1 MNPFRFIR
9 ALFSYTS
16 QRILPPQLQPGYWF
30 RSIRSRLERWT
41 TNLESA
47 AEQAAMKKPTVP
59 RRPWWHYALHILGLV
74 VIVLVLWWLN
84 YVLDLDKVLRAPWPV
99 LHQFWLPML
108 FLLGYALYWLGRIL
122 WKLLAPVAE
131 ISEFPDID
139 EAWDEGLAAL
149 KQAGIAVSQV
159 PLFLVLGHPRGSTKE
174 FFDSSQMNLPVRHIP
189 RKREAPIHFT
199 ATPEGIWITCE
210 GASLMGRQVDI
221 LHENASPTAPTTPA
235 EPSMEE
241 IPDGPPPIEYE
252 QSGESMAQ
260 QKAEL
265 AEAEALHAGASPSP
279 VLLMADQPAG
289 AGLRLRKNRAPLL
302 KNNEEVTRLTARL
315 QHLCHLVTRV
325 RQPFCPINGVL
336 VILPLAATANI
347 EDASQTGAV
356 CQHDLA
362 TLRASLQVHAPML
375 VVLADMEQVPG
386 FCELLEQFP
395 EAKQRQF
402 VLGQPFPLMPDLDQP
417 DVPRMIGK
425 GITWLFETLFPANVY
440 KLLRAEQANQPR
452 GTVLRAN
459 GKLYQLLVEMRERY
473 RGLNHILTR
482 SLGSST
488 DGPLLFGGCFL
499 AATGT
504 DPAREQAFVHG
515 VLRQMIENQN
525 YVSWTKEAM
534 AEEAEYLR
542 WTRLG
547 YLVILAMVVTTVM
560 LGYWYWPRS

>member
-9 ALFSYTS
+9 ALFDYTS
-16 QRILPPQLQPGYWF
+16 RRVLPYQLHPSYIF
-30 RSIRSRLERWT
+30 RSIRTKLEGWT
-41 TNLESA
+41 TQLEGA
-47 AEQAAMKKPTVP
+47 AEKAAMKKPKVP
-59 RRPWWHYALHILGLV
+59 RRPWWHYILHFVAVLV
-74 VIVLVLWWLN
+74 VVLALWWIN
-84 YVLDLDKVLRAPWPV
+84 YVLDLDKVLRAPWPA

-108 FLLGYALYWLGRIL
+108 FLLGYALYWLGRML

-139 EAWDEGLAAL
+139 EAWEEGLAAL
-149 KQAGIAVSQV
+149 RQANIGVSQV

-174 FFDSSQMNLPVRHIP
+174 FFDASQMLLPVRHIP
-189 RKREAPIHFT
+189 RNPEAPLHIT
-199 ATPEGIWITCE
+199 ATPEGIWVTCE
-210 GASLMGRQVDI
+210 GASLMGRQVEM
-221 LHENASPTAPTTPA
+221 LHENAAPAAPSGPA
-235 EPSMEE
+235 EPNMDD

-252 QSGESMAQ
+252 QSAETRAE
-260 QKAEL
+260 QKAEQ
-265 AEAEALHAGASPSP
+265 AGAAALHAESSPSP
-279 VLLMADQPAG
+279 VLLLADEPTG
-289 AGLRLRKNRAPLL
+289 ASLRLRKNRVPLL
-302 KNNEEVTRLTARL
+302 KNTDEVLRLTARL
-315 QHLCHLVTRV
+315 QHLCHLITRS
-325 RQPFCPINGVL
+325 RQPYCPINGVL
-336 VILPLAATANI
+336 AILPLASTANI

-362 TLRASLQVHAPML
+362 TLRASLQVHAPLL

-395 EAKQRQF
+395 EAKQRQY

-417 DVPRMIGK
+417 EVPRMIGR
-425 GITWLFETLFPANVY
+425 GVSWLFETLFPANVY
-440 KLLRAEQANQPR
+440 KLFKAEQPNQGR
-452 GTVLRAN
+452 GAVLRSN
-459 GKLYQLLVEMRERY
+459 SKLYQLLVEMKERY

-482 SLGSST
+482 SLPSST

-515 VLRQMIENQN
+515 ILRQMIENQN
-525 YVSWTKEAM
+525 YVSWTKEAL
-534 AEEAEYLR
+534 AEEAEYVR

-547 YLVILAMVVTTVM
+547 YLVILAMVVTAAS

>member
-1 MNPFRFIR
+1 MNPFRFIK

-16 QRILPPQLQPGYWF
+16 RRILPYQLQPTYVF
-30 RSIRSRLERWT
+30 RNIRNRLETWT
-41 TNLESA
+41 TQLETKAEA
-47 AEQAAMKKPTVP
+47 ASMKVPKVP
-59 RRPWWHYALHILGLV
+59 RRPWWHYVLHVVGVLV
-74 VIVLVLWWLN
+74 VVLGLWWLN

-139 EAWDEGLAAL
+139 EAWEEGLAAL
-149 KQAGIAVSQV
+149 RQANIGISQV

-174 FFDSSQMNLPVRHIP
+174 FFDASQMNLPVRHIP
-189 RKREAPIHFT
+189 RKAESPLHFT
-199 ATPEGIWITCE
+199 ATPEGIWVTCE
-210 GASLMGRQVDI
+210 GASLMGKQVEM
-221 LHENASPTAPTTPA
+221 LHENGAPAASTSAA
-235 EPSMEE
+235 EPNMDN

-252 QSGESMAQ
+252 QTAETRAEGGEA
-260 QKAEL
+260 A
-265 AEAEALHAGASPSP
+265 ALHAEGSPSP
-279 VLLMADQPAG
+279 VLLLVDEPTG
-289 AGLRLRKNRAPLL
+289 AALRLRKHRVPLL
-302 KNNEEVTRLTARL
+302 KNTDEVLRLTARL
-315 QHLCHLVTRV
+315 QHLCHLLSNA
-325 RQPFCPINGVL
+325 RQPYCPINGIL
-336 VILPLAATANI
+336 AILPLAATANI

-362 TLRASLQVHAPML
+362 TLRASLQVHAPLL

-395 EAKQRQF
+395 EAKQRQY
-402 VLGQPFPLMPDLDQP
+402 VLGQPFPLMPDLDP
-417 DVPRMIGK
+417 PEVPKMIGK
-425 GITWLFETLFPANVY
+425 GVSWLFETLFPANVY
-440 KLLRAEQANQPR
+440 KLFKVEQPNQGR
-452 GTVLRAN
+452 GTVLRGN
-459 GKLYQLLVEMRERY
+459 SKLHQLLVEMRERY

-482 SLGSST
+482 SLPNST

-515 VLRQMIENQN
+515 ILRQMIENQN

-547 YLVILAMVVTTVM
+547 YLVILAMLITAFS